1 MEIKPTKEN
10 TFCYFPF
17 YAMSMKLFDGK
28 QLKGVTPCCKM
39 SNNGTT
45 VLDQDEINE
54 LTPLEIFEH
63 EKFEKIR
70 SDALNNVRNE
80 NCSICWAQEDRGLHS
95 YRLTSSWVFDDEFKQ
110 DLREF
115 DVSFSKKCN
124 LVCRM
129 CNLGGSHQF
138 YKDLEYF
145 KSKNKLH
152 EVSEATS
159 KATFPN
165 VKFDTENNSQ
175 LNWLLDNYQ
184 QIKFLKVSGGEPL
197 YDKKVQKLIKILVE
211 NDYAKNVLLQFHT
224 NATLLDDANIELLNQ
239 FKQQAHVFSVDGTG
253 KTYEY
258 IRHKSSFDLV
268 ESNIFN
274 WLSKSNN
281 IRSVAFNL
289 VLSALNVLNLR
300 EYLEWIGDTFSYKY
314 EIKIHISEIRPFTR
328 GISLY
333 NVPIDI
339 LKLAKKRVE
348 DFEKDNTNNLLHYE
362 IGNIYKFIDLGIEK
376 NTFERNS
383 NMLKSEVS
391 LFDESRNQS
400 YKDFLDPILVKVLDG
415 ICR

>member
-1 MEIKPTKEN
+1 
-10 TFCYFPF
+10 
-17 YAMSMKLFDGK
+17 MS
-28 QLKGVTPCCKM
+28 Q
-39 SNNGTT
+39 
-45 VLDQDEINE
+45 
-54 LTPLEIFEH
+54 
-63 EKFEKIR
+63 
-70 SDALNNVRNE
+70 
-80 NCSICWAQEDRGLHS
+80 
-95 YRLTSSWVFDDEFKQ
+95 
-110 DLREF
+110 
-115 DVSFSKKCN
+115 
-124 LVCRM
+124 
-129 CNLGGSHQF
+129 
-138 YKDLEYF
+138 
-145 KSKNKLH
+145 
-152 EVSEATS
+152 
-159 KATFPN
+159 
-165 VKFDTENNSQ
+165 
-175 LNWLLDNYQ
+175 
-184 QIKFLKVSGGEPL
+184 
-197 YDKKVQKLIKILVE
+197 KVQKLIKILVE

-300 EYLEWIGDTFSYKY
+300 EYLEWIGNTFSYKY

>member
-1 MEIKPTKEN
+1 M
-10 TFCYFPF
+10 
-17 YAMSMKLFDGK
+17 G
-28 QLKGVTPCCKM
+28 
-39 SNNGTT
+39 
-45 VLDQDEINE
+45 
-54 LTPLEIFEH
+54 
-63 EKFEKIR
+63 
-70 SDALNNVRNE
+70 
-80 NCSICWAQEDRGLHS
+80 
-95 YRLTSSWVFDDEFKQ
+95 FDDEFKQ

-115 DVSFSKKCN
+115 DVSFSNKCN

-145 KSKNKLH
+145 KSKTKLPD
-152 EVSEATS
+152 VSEATS